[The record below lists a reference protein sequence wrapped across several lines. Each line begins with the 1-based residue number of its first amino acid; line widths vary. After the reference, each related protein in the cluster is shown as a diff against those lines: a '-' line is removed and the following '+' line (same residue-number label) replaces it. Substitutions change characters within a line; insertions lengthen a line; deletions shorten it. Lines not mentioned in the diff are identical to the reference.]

1 MTNTLSGLAAIALA
15 LASPAAIGCVLGAVY
30 NLPIPFETYAVS
42 ATAALVASFVAV
54 AHLQRVPLEPGG
66 RAGASVLRSGHLHV
80 APWVSEAAS
89 WFSLAALLLSI
100 WTGFIGSANP
110 LANFNMTFF
119 WIVFTL
125 GLAYLTAFVGNVYLW
140 SNPWR
145 AMFQALEGIRPG
157 LFRGVVAYP
166 ARLGYYPALAL
177 YIALIW
183 IELFG
188 SIRPVT
194 LSTLLL
200 AYTVINL
207 AMTWLFGKAA
217 WLRHG
222 EIFSVFFGLIGRI
235 APVAYR
241 ENQTRSGQ
249 FEVILRRPFTGI
261 LEGHADHFS
270 LLLFILF
277 MLSSTAFDG
286 AHETL
291 PWVGIFWRGLYPAM
305 SAHFNQ
311 PYAVWVHF
319 YYTWQSTMLVVSP
332 FVYLA
337 LYLVLLWLAKWV
349 TRSELPL
356 RTLALRFAFT
366 LIPIALVYNVAHY
379 FGELISQGLLIVR
392 MVSDPFNIGWN
403 LFGTAR
409 WLADPVVLDAGIVWH
424 MQVAAILVGHIVSV
438 YLAHA
443 EALRV
448 FPTRGR
454 AIFSQLP
461 MLALMVVLTTVGL
474 WILSLPIDAGETA
487 APPSAMAWTAPTA

>member
-1 MTNTLSGLAAIALA
+1 MKNTLPAFAAFVLA

-30 NLPIPFETYAVS
+30 NLPIPFETYAVG
-42 ATAALVASFVAV
+42 ATAALIASFMVVANI
-54 AHLQRVPLEPGG
+54 QRVPVEVGG
-66 RAGASVLRSGHLHV
+66 RVAIALPASGRLRVPAGVT
-80 APWVSEAAS
+80 EAAS
-89 WFSLAALLLSI
+89 WFSVMALLLSI
-100 WTGFIGSANP
+100 CTGFAGSVNP

-125 GLAYLTAFVGNVYLW
+125 GLAYLTAFVGNVYEW

-145 AMFQALEGIRPG
+145 AMFQTVESVRPN

-166 ARLGYYPALAL
+166 ARLAYYPALAL
-177 YIALIW
+177 YMALIW

-207 AMTWLFGKAA
+207 TMAWLFGKAA

-241 ENQTRSGQ
+241 ESRRAPGE
-249 FEVILRRPFTGI
+249 FEAILRKPFTGVF
-261 LEGHADHFS
+261 EGHADHFS

-305 SAHFNQ
+305 SAHLER
-311 PYAVWVHF
+311 PYAFWVQL
-319 YYTWQSTMLVVSP
+319 YYAWQSAMLIVSP

-337 LYLVLLWLAKWV
+337 LYLALLRLAKFV
-349 TRSELPL
+349 TRSELTL
-356 RTLALRFAFT
+356 GTLALRFAFT

-392 MVSDPFNIGWN
+392 MVSDPFNMGWN

-424 MQVAAILVGHIVSV
+424 MQVAVILVGHIASV
-438 YLAHA
+438 YLAHV
-443 EALRV
+443 EALKV
-448 FPTRGR
+448 FSTRGR

-487 APPSAMAWTAPTA
+487 APPSAMAWAPRAV